1 MSVTLYSMGLK
12 VPAVVA
18 EAKAALD
25 AGHCV
30 VIGLQSTGEVS
41 QCVCVHVC
49 ACMHACVCTC
59 VCVCVCVGVGV
70 CVWVCV
76 CVCEKEAGRE
86 EILQNLSFK
95 ISPLPP
101 P

>member
-1 MSVTLYSMGLK
+1 MSVTVYSMGLK

-41 QCVCVHVC
+41 Q
-49 ACMHACVCTC
+49 
-59 VCVCVCVGVGV
+59 
-70 CVWVCV
+70 
-76 CVCEKEAGRE
+76 
-86 EILQNLSFK
+86 
-95 ISPLPP
+95 
-101 P
+101 

>member
-1 MSVTLYSMGLK
+1 MRKTCICSNSPHLCVLHECSMGLK

-41 QCVCVHVC
+41 
-49 ACMHACVCTC
+49 
-59 VCVCVCVGVGV
+59 VCVCVCL
-70 CVWVCV
+70 CV
-76 CVCEKEAGRE
+76 C
-86 EILQNLSFK
+86 
-95 ISPLPP
+95 
-101 P
+101 